1 MSAFPSV
8 VPLTT
13 YPGANIP
20 RAPDSS
26 QSCRFGP
33 DGNLTSIIGN

>member
-1 MSAFPSV
+1 MSTFPSV

-20 RAPDSS
+20 RAPDYS
-26 QSCRFGP
+26 QSCGFGL
-33 DGNLTSIIGN
+33 GGTLTSIIGN